1 MAGRDRMTIEEVV
14 RQVLRDEHADVI
26 REAVKAVAAELMEL
40 EVSELIGAERGE
52 RRPQD
57 RATHRNGYRARRW
70 DTRAGEIE
78 LQIPKI
84 RQGSYFPGFLEPRR
98 RSEQALLAVVQQAYV
113 CGVSTRRVDQLVESL
128 GLRISRSEVSRVCA
142 ALDEHVEAF
151 RDRPLGGR
159 YRYLF
164 LDAKVEKVRDG
175 GRVVAKA
182 LVVAH
187 GVHETGRR
195 EIVSIDVGEA
205 ETEAFWTDFL
215 RGLVARGLIGV
226 QLAISDAHARLKA
239 AIAKVLGCAW
249 QRCTVHFLRDCL
261 GHARKDQHGLLAAL
275 IRPIFNANSLAEARD
290 RLSEAVAHLEG
301 SLSKAAT
308 LLEDAEPD
316 ILAFYSFPADHWRK
330 LRSTDESVKG
340 STRLIAPISS
350 DQSVAMAS
358 RRAADRLPWA
368 RFRWRRRKRPVS
380 RVARPSSARRRVRRW
395 PSVSVRLR
403 SGRGRPRAKCRV
415 WGYEPCRAAC
425 PVEGLESRAPLAAAT
440 PFLAAGAFACQ
451 SATS

>member
-1 MAGRDRMTIEEVV
+1 VAGQERMAIEEVV
-14 RQVLRDEHADVI
+14 RRVLIDEHADVV
-26 REAVKAVAAELMEL
+26 REAVKAIAAEMMEL
-40 EVSELIGAERGE
+40 EVSELVGAGHGE
-52 RRPQD
+52 RRPED
-57 RATHRNGYRARRW
+57 RATHRNGYRPRRW

-78 LQIPKI
+78 LQIPKL

-128 GLRISRSEVSRVCA
+128 GLRISRSEVSRVCS

-151 RDRPLGGR
+151 RGRPLEGR
-159 YRYLF
+159 YPYLF

-187 GVHETGRR
+187 GVHESGRR
-195 EIVSIDVGEA
+195 EILSIDVGEA

-215 RGLVARGLIGV
+215 RGLVARGLVGV
-226 QLAISDAHARLKA
+226 QLAISDAHAGLKA

-275 IRPIFNANSLAEARD
+275 VRPIFNADSLAEARD

-301 SLSKAAT
+301 SLGKVAT

-316 ILAFYSFPADHWRK
+316 ILAFYSFPGDHWRK
-330 LRSTDESVKG
+330 LRSTNPLERFNKEIGRRTDVVGIFPDDHSLIRLAGMLCIEQNDEWLVGRRYLSAG
-340 STRLIAPISS
+340 SMEPLLEERLHRP
-350 DQSVAMAS
+350 DQEEAKELQ
-358 RRAADRLPWA
+358 AA
-368 RFRWRRRKRPVS
+368 
-380 RVARPSSARRRVRRW
+380 
-395 PSVSVRLR
+395 
-403 SGRGRPRAKCRV
+403 
-415 WGYEPCRAAC
+415 
-425 PVEGLESRAPLAAAT
+425 
-440 PFLAAGAFACQ
+440 
-451 SATS
+451 